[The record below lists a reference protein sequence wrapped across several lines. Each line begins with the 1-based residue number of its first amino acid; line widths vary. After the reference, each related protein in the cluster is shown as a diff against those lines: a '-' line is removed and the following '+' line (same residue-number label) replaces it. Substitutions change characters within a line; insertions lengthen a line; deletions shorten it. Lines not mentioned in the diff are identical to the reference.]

1 MKEILLDTLLDAIKL
16 LPFLFIT
23 FLLMEYIEHSFTKN
37 GKERI
42 KKAGKLGPF
51 FGSLLGAVPQCG
63 FSVMATNLY
72 ATRIVTLGTLISIY
86 LSTSDEMLP
95 ILISQKCSFSII
107 IKILLIKVL
116 IGMLA
121 GFIIDFI
128 IRKKTK
134 SSNYEIKKFC
144 DEEHCDCEHG
154 IIKSSIKH
162 TFNILIFIIVITLLL
177 NLGFYYF
184 GNDSIEKLFLKDS
197 FFSPFISSL
206 IGLIP
211 NCGASVILTELYL
224 NNVISFASVIAGL
237 LTGSGVALLV
247 LFKINKNV
255 KENVKIL
262 LTVYFIGALSGVM
275 IEIIQMLIN
284 L

>member
-16 LPFLFIT
+16 LPFLFVT
-23 FLLMEYIEHSFTKN
+23 FLLMEYIEHGFTKK
-37 GKERI
+37 GKEKI
-42 KKAGKLGPF
+42 KKAGNLGPF
-51 FGSLLGAVPQCG
+51 FGGLLGAVPQCG

-72 ATRIVTLGTLISIY
+72 ATRIVTLGTLVSIY

-95 ILISQKCSFSII
+95 ILISQRCSFSVI
-107 IKILLIKVL
+107 IKILLIKIL
-116 IGMLA
+116 IGMMV

-128 IRKKTK
+128 IRKKSKT
-134 SSNYEIKKFC
+134 SNYEIKKFC

-162 TFNILIFIIVITLLL
+162 TLNILIFIIVITLLL

-184 GNDSIEKLFLKDS
+184 GNDNIEKLFLKDS

-211 NCGASVILTELYL
+211 NCGASIILTELYL

-262 LTVYFIGALSGVM
+262 LTLYFIGALSGVV
-275 IEIIQMLIN
+275 IEIIQMLF
-284 L
+284 

>member
-1 MKEILLDTLLDAIKL
+1 MKEVLLDTLLDAIKII
-16 LPFLFIT
+16 PFLFVT
-23 FLLMEYIEHSFTKN
+23 FLLMEYIEHGFTKK
-37 GKERI
+37 GKEKI
-42 KKAGKLGPF
+42 KKAGNLGPF
-51 FGSLLGAVPQCG
+51 FGGLLGAVPQCG

-95 ILISQKCSFSII
+95 ILISQRCSFSVI

-211 NCGASVILTELYL
+211 NCGASVALTELYL
-224 NNVISFASVIAGL
+224 NNVISFASVISGL
-237 LTGSGVALLV
+237 LTGSGVALLI

-262 LTVYFIGALSGVM
+262 LTLYFIGALSGIV
-275 IEIIQMLIN
+275 IEIIQMLF
-284 L
+284 

>member
-1 MKEILLDTLLDAIKL
+1 MKEVLLDTLFDSVKL
-16 LPFLFIT
+16 IPFLFIT
-23 FLLMEYIEHSFTKN
+23 FLLMEYIEHGFTKK
-37 GKERI
+37 GKEKI

>member
-1 MKEILLDTLLDAIKL
+1 MKEVLLDTLLDAIKII
-16 LPFLFIT
+16 PFLFVT
-23 FLLMEYIEHSFTKN
+23 FLLMEYIEHGFTKK
-37 GKERI
+37 GKEKI
-42 KKAGKLGPF
+42 KKAGNLGPF
-51 FGSLLGAVPQCG
+51 FGGLLGAVPQCG

-95 ILISQKCSFSII
+95 ILISQRCSFSVI

-116 IGMLA
+116 IGMMA

-262 LTVYFIGALSGVM
+262 LTLYFIGALSGIV
-275 IEIIQMLIN
+275 IEIIQMLF
-284 L
+284 

>member
-1 MKEILLDTLLDAIKL
+1 MKEVLLDTLLDAIKII
-16 LPFLFIT
+16 PFLFVT
-23 FLLMEYIEHSFTKN
+23 FLLMEYIEHGFTKK
-37 GKERI
+37 GKEKI
-42 KKAGKLGPF
+42 KKAGNLGPF
-51 FGSLLGAVPQCG
+51 FGGLLGAVPQCG
-63 FSVMATNLY
+63 FSVIATNLY

-177 NLGFYYF
+177 NLGFYYL

-262 LTVYFIGALSGVM
+262 LTLYFIGALSGIV
-275 IEIIQMLIN
+275 IEIIQMLF
-284 L
+284 

>member
-1 MKEILLDTLLDAIKL
+1 MKEVLLDTLLDAIKII
-16 LPFLFIT
+16 PFLFVT
-23 FLLMEYIEHSFTKN
+23 FLLMEYIEHGFTKK
-37 GKERI
+37 GKEKI
-42 KKAGKLGPF
+42 KKAGNLGPF
-51 FGSLLGAVPQCG
+51 FGGLLGAVPQCG

>member
-16 LPFLFIT
+16 LPFLFVT
-23 FLLMEYIEHSFTKN
+23 FLLMEYIEHGFTKK
-37 GKERI
+37 GKEKI
-42 KKAGKLGPF
+42 KKAGNLGPF

-211 NCGASVILTELYL
+211 NCGASIILTELYL

-262 LTVYFIGALSGVM
+262 LTLYFIGALSGIV
-275 IEIIQMLIN
+275 IEIIQMLF
-284 L
+284 

>member
-128 IRKKTK
+128 IRKKIK

>member
-1 MKEILLDTLLDAIKL
+1 MKEVLLDTLLDAIKII
-16 LPFLFIT
+16 PFLFVT
-23 FLLMEYIEHSFTKN
+23 FLLMEYIEHSFTKK
-37 GKERI
+37 GKEKI

-51 FGSLLGAVPQCG
+51 FGGLLGAVPQCG

-95 ILISQKCSFSII
+95 ILISQKCSFSVI

-162 TFNILIFIIVITLLL
+162 SFNILIFIIVITLLL

-262 LTVYFIGALSGVM
+262 LTVYFIGALSGIV
-275 IEIIQMLIN
+275 IEIIQMLF
-284 L
+284 

>member
-1 MKEILLDTLLDAIKL
+1 MKEVLLDTLLDAIKII
-16 LPFLFIT
+16 PFLFVT
-23 FLLMEYIEHSFTKN
+23 FLLMEYIEHGFTKK
-37 GKERI
+37 GKEKI
-42 KKAGKLGPF
+42 KKAGNLGPF

-162 TFNILIFIIVITLLL
+162 TLNILIFIIVITLLL

-211 NCGASVILTELYL
+211 NCGASVALTELYL

-262 LTVYFIGALSGVM
+262 LTVYFIGALSGIV
-275 IEIIQMLIN
+275 IEIIQMLF
-284 L
+284 

>member
-1 MKEILLDTLLDAIKL
+1 MKEVLLDTLLDAIKII
-16 LPFLFIT
+16 PFLFVT
-23 FLLMEYIEHSFTKN
+23 FLLMEYIEHGFTKK
-37 GKERI
+37 GKEKI
-42 KKAGKLGPF
+42 KKAGNLGPF

-247 LFKINKNV
+247 LFKINKTV

-262 LTVYFIGALSGVM
+262 LTVYFIGALSGVI
-275 IEIIQMLIN
+275 IEIIQMLF
-284 L
+284 

>member
-1 MKEILLDTLLDAIKL
+1 MKEVLLDTLLDAIKII
-16 LPFLFIT
+16 PFLFVT
-23 FLLMEYIEHSFTKN
+23 FLLMEYIEHGFTKK
-37 GKERI
+37 GKEKI
-42 KKAGKLGPF
+42 KKAGNLGPF

-224 NNVISFASVIAGL
+224 NNVISFASVISGL

-262 LTVYFIGALSGVM
+262 LTLYFIGALSGIV
-275 IEIIQMLIN
+275 IEIIQMLF
-284 L
+284 

>member
-1 MKEILLDTLLDAIKL
+1 
-16 LPFLFIT
+16 
-23 FLLMEYIEHSFTKN
+23 
-37 GKERI
+37 
-42 KKAGKLGPF
+42 
-51 FGSLLGAVPQCG
+51 
-63 FSVMATNLY
+63 MATNLY

-224 NNVISFASVIAGL
+224 NNVISFASVISGL

-262 LTVYFIGALSGVM
+262 LTLYFIGALSGIV
-275 IEIIQMLIN
+275 IEIIQMLF
-284 L
+284 

>member
-1 MKEILLDTLLDAIKL
+1 MKEVLLDTLLDAIKII
-16 LPFLFIT
+16 PFLFVT
-23 FLLMEYIEHSFTKN
+23 FLLMEYIEHGFTKK
-37 GKERI
+37 GKEKI
-42 KKAGKLGPF
+42 KKAGNLGPF
-51 FGSLLGAVPQCG
+51 FGGLLGAVPQCG

-116 IGMLA
+116 IGMSA

-262 LTVYFIGALSGVM
+262 LTVYFIGALSGVI
-275 IEIIQMLIN
+275 IEIIQMLF
-284 L
+284 

>member
-1 MKEILLDTLLDAIKL
+1 MKEVLLDTLFDSVKL
-16 LPFLFIT
+16 IPFLFIT
-23 FLLMEYIEHSFTKN
+23 FLLMEYIEHGFTKK
-37 GKERI
+37 GKEKI

-162 TFNILIFIIVITLLL
+162 TLNILIFIIVITLLL

-211 NCGASVILTELYL
+211 NCGASVALTELYL
-224 NNVISFASVIAGL
+224 NNVISFASVISGL

-262 LTVYFIGALSGVM
+262 LTLYFIGALSGIV
-275 IEIIQMLIN
+275 IEIIQMLF
-284 L
+284 

>member
-1 MKEILLDTLLDAIKL
+1 MKEVLLDTLLDAIKII
-16 LPFLFIT
+16 PFLFVT
-23 FLLMEYIEHSFTKN
+23 FLLMEYIEHGFTKK
-37 GKERI
+37 GKEKI
-42 KKAGKLGPF
+42 KKAGNLGPF
-51 FGSLLGAVPQCG
+51 FGGLLGAVPQCG

-162 TFNILIFIIVITLLL
+162 TLNILIFIIVITLLL

-184 GNDSIEKLFLKDS
+184 GNDNIEKLFLKDS

-211 NCGASVILTELYL
+211 NCGASVALTELYL
-224 NNVISFASVIAGL
+224 NNVISFASVISGL

-262 LTVYFIGALSGVM
+262 LTLYFIGVLSGIV
-275 IEIIQMLIN
+275 IEIIQMLF
-284 L
+284 

>member
-1 MKEILLDTLLDAIKL
+1 MKEVLLDTLLDAIKII
-16 LPFLFIT
+16 PFLFVT
-23 FLLMEYIEHSFTKN
+23 FLLMEYIEHGFTKK
-37 GKERI
+37 GKEKI
-42 KKAGKLGPF
+42 KKAGNLGPF
-51 FGSLLGAVPQCG
+51 FGGLLGAVPQCG

-95 ILISQKCSFSII
+95 ILISQRCSFSII

-184 GNDSIEKLFLKDS
+184 GNDNIEKLFLKDS

-262 LTVYFIGALSGVM
+262 LTLYFIGALSGVI
-275 IEIIQMLIN
+275 IEIIQMLF
-284 L
+284 

>member
-1 MKEILLDTLLDAIKL
+1 MKEVLLDTLLDAIKII
-16 LPFLFIT
+16 PFLFVT
-23 FLLMEYIEHSFTKN
+23 FLLMEYIEHGFTKK
-37 GKERI
+37 GKEKI
-42 KKAGKLGPF
+42 KKAGNLGPF

-184 GNDSIEKLFLKDS
+184 GNDNIEKLFLKDS

-224 NNVISFASVIAGL
+224 NNVISFASVISGL

-262 LTVYFIGALSGVM
+262 LTLYFIGVLSGIV
-275 IEIIQMLIN
+275 IEIIQMLFW

>member
-1 MKEILLDTLLDAIKL
+1 MKEVLLDTLLDAIKII
-16 LPFLFIT
+16 PFLFVT
-23 FLLMEYIEHSFTKN
+23 FLLMEYIEHGFTKK
-37 GKERI
+37 GKEKI
-42 KKAGKLGPF
+42 KKAGNLGPF
-51 FGSLLGAVPQCG
+51 FGGLLGAVPQCG

-162 TFNILIFIIVITLLL
+162 TLNILIFIIVITLLL

-224 NNVISFASVIAGL
+224 NNVISFASVISGL

-262 LTVYFIGALSGVM
+262 LTLYFIGALSGIV
-275 IEIIQMLIN
+275 IEIIQMLF
-284 L
+284 

>member
-1 MKEILLDTLLDAIKL
+1 MKEVLLDTLLDAIKII
-16 LPFLFIT
+16 PFLFVT
-23 FLLMEYIEHSFTKN
+23 FLLMEYIEHGFTKK
-37 GKERI
+37 GKEKI
-42 KKAGKLGPF
+42 KKAGNLGPF
-51 FGSLLGAVPQCG
+51 FGGLLGAVPQCG

-262 LTVYFIGALSGVM
+262 LTVYFIGALSGVI
-275 IEIIQMLIN
+275 IEIIQMLF
-284 L
+284 

>member
-16 LPFLFIT
+16 LPFLFVT
-23 FLLMEYIEHSFTKN
+23 FLLMEYIEHGFTKK
-37 GKERI
+37 GKEKI
-42 KKAGKLGPF
+42 KKAGNLGPF
-51 FGSLLGAVPQCG
+51 FGGLLGAVPQCG

-72 ATRIVTLGTLISIY
+72 ATRIVTLGTLVSIY

-95 ILISQKCSFSII
+95 ILISQRCSFSVI
-107 IKILLIKVL
+107 IKILLIKIL
-116 IGMLA
+116 IGMMV

-128 IRKKTK
+128 IRKKSKT
-134 SSNYEIKKFC
+134 SNYEIKKFC

-162 TFNILIFIIVITLLL
+162 TLNILIFIIVITLLL

-184 GNDSIEKLFLKDS
+184 GNDNIEKLFLKDS

-211 NCGASVILTELYL
+211 NCGASVALTELYL
-224 NNVISFASVIAGL
+224 NNVISFASVISGL

-262 LTVYFIGALSGVM
+262 LTLYFIGALSGIV
-275 IEIIQMLIN
+275 IEIIQMLF
-284 L
+284 